1 MAKLSLKCSS
11 CNGVNHI
18 DDTNLLS
25 FKCKYCG
32 IDNVVSN
39 GIVSVNDNSS
49 DSLPKDLD
57 FEIRLKNAKYTL
69 NTLKLYDKA
78 YEMYK
83 ELYKTYDTN
92 PDVLEGLMISLTHN
106 FNHKSVTDFD
116 IDEDIEFNNYL
127 RKYELSQKK
136 INKVIS
142 FYKKYRHFLPLA
154 KQNSVINDLDKSVE
168 HIKYVLFL
176 VFSVIGFIGMLIFF
190 VVRRWIEWNL

>member
-1 MAKLSLKCSS
+1 
-11 CNGVNHI
+11 
-18 DDTNLLS
+18 
-25 FKCKYCG
+25 
-32 IDNVVSN
+32 
-39 GIVSVNDNSS
+39 
-49 DSLPKDLD
+49 
-57 FEIRLKNAKYTL
+57 
-69 NTLKLYDKA
+69 
-78 YEMYK
+78 
-83 ELYKTYDTN
+83 
-92 PDVLEGLMISLTHN
+92 MISLTHN

-136 INKVIS
+136 MNKVIS

-154 KQNSVINDLDKSVE
+154 RLNSVINDLDKSVE

>member
-1 MAKLSLKCSS
+1 MAKVSLKCSS

-136 INKVIS
+136 MNKVIS

>member
-83 ELYKTYDTN
+83 ELYIT
-92 PDVLEGLMISLTHN
+92 
-106 FNHKSVTDFD
+106 
-116 IDEDIEFNNYL
+116 
-127 RKYELSQKK
+127 
-136 INKVIS
+136 
-142 FYKKYRHFLPLA
+142 
-154 KQNSVINDLDKSVE
+154 
-168 HIKYVLFL
+168 
-176 VFSVIGFIGMLIFF
+176 
-190 VVRRWIEWNL
+190 

>member
-83 ELYKTYDTN
+83 EVYKTYDTN

-136 INKVIS
+136 MNKVIS
-142 FYKKYRHFLPLA
+142 FYKKYRNFLPLA

>member
-18 DDTNLLS
+18 HDTNLLS

-136 INKVIS
+136 MNKVIS
-142 FYKKYRHFLPLA
+142 FYKKYRNFLPLA

>member
-1 MAKLSLKCSS
+1 MAKVSLKCSS
-11 CNGVNHI
+11 CNGLNHI

-25 FKCKYCG
+25 FKCSYCG

-39 GIVSVNDNSS
+39 GVVSVNDNSS
-49 DSLPKDLD
+49 DSLPKGLD

-83 ELYKTYDTN
+83 DLYKTYDTN

-136 INKVIS
+136 MNKVIS

>member
-136 INKVIS
+136 MNKVIS